1 MNTQDTYQ
9 DPVVLNFPDGTIARV
24 YHPILTEKE
33 REKRLARIKEA
44 AVKLLLDKYK
54 KEGNHNARH

>member
-1 MNTQDTYQ
+1 MKTQDTYQ
-9 DPVVLNFPDGTIARV
+9 DPVIITFPGMLVRV

-44 AVKLLLDKYK
+44 AARLLVEKYK
-54 KEGNHNARH
+54 RKEKQDARH

>member
-1 MNTQDTYQ
+1 MKTQDTYQ
-9 DPVVLNFPDGTIARV
+9 DPVIFNFPGMVARV

-33 REKRLARIKEA
+33 REKRLNAIKEA
-44 AVKLLLDKYK
+44 AVRLLLDKYK

>member
-1 MNTQDTYQ
+1 MSTQDTYQ
-9 DPVVLNFPDGTIARV
+9 DPVTITFPGMIARV